1 MSSLLCIPLGFTESI
16 LFQCLMIFSWK
27 KCAMINDEFFTMF
40 FNLTNLVIA
49 QIISVIRLM
58 TGQLYLKDQFEIYSG
73 VKVHEQEKPYVQLYM
88 IFIVF

>member
-1 MSSLLCIPLGFTESI
+1 
-16 LFQCLMIFSWK
+16 
-27 KCAMINDEFFTMF
+27 MINDEFFTMF

-88 IFIVF
+88 IFIVFSLLINFFADYLCPVFMLF

>member
-1 MSSLLCIPLGFTESI
+1 
-16 LFQCLMIFSWK
+16 
-27 KCAMINDEFFTMF
+27 MINDEFFTMF
-40 FNLTNLVIA
+40 FNITNLVVA

-88 IFIVF
+88 MFIVF

>member
-1 MSSLLCIPLGFTESI
+1 
-16 LFQCLMIFSWK
+16 
-27 KCAMINDEFFTMF
+27 MINDEFFTMF

-49 QIISVIRLM
+49 QMISVIRLM

-88 IFIVF
+88 IFIVFSLLINFFADYLCPVFMLF

>member
-1 MSSLLCIPLGFTESI
+1 
-16 LFQCLMIFSWK
+16 
-27 KCAMINDEFFTMF
+27 MINDEFFTMF

-49 QIISVIRLM
+49 QIISVICLM

-88 IFIVF
+88 IFIVFSLLINFFADYLCPVFMLF